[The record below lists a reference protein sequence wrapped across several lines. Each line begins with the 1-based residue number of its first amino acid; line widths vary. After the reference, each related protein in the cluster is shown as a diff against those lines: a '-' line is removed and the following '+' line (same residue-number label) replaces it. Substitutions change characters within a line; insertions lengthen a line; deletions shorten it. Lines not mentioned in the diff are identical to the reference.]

1 MDSRSNTFF
10 VDLQGFHVSGR
21 FYLKELC
28 ILECNGL
35 TCHALYNKKTD
46 SDSDAD
52 DDWKHPGEKIHHYIF
67 KPPFEWSRVHADAR
81 KVALWLKS
89 FHHGFS
95 WNDGDTDYS
104 EIETIITKILT
115 KHPGTPTVYVKGY
128 SKLVCFNNFMKGK
141 FRCIDLNDMGCSF
154 NLRNL
159 EDKKS
164 HSAKH
169 CHRHNE
175 SLHCAIQNVDILH
188 FWTHILH

>member
-1 MDSRSNTFF
+1 MASRSNTFF
-10 VDLQGFHVSGR
+10 VDFQGFHVSSK

-35 TCHALYNKKTD
+35 TCHDLYNKKTD
-46 SDSDAD
+46 SVPDDDDSD
-52 DDWKHPGEKIHHYIF
+52 HPGEQIHHYIF
-67 KPPFEWSRVHADAR
+67 KPPFDWDRVPADSR

-95 WNDGDTDYS
+95 WDDGDIDYS

-115 KHPGTPTVYVKGY
+115 KNPGTPTVYVKGY
-128 SKLVCFNNFMKGK
+128 SKMVCFNNLMRGRFS
-141 FRCIDLNDMGCSF
+141 CIDLEDTGYYNFS
-154 NLRNL
+154 LQSL
-159 EDKKS
+159 EDKKN

-175 SLHCAIQNVDILH
+175 SLHCALQNVDILH
-188 FWTHILH
+188 FWTRVLH